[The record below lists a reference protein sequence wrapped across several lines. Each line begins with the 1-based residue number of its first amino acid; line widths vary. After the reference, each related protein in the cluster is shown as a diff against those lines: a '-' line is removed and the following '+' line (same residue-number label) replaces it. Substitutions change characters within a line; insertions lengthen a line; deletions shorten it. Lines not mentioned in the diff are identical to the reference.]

1 MQHSLIVI
9 IWSLFVSFHDFHV
22 THTTIYYNADKEALE
37 ITVNA
42 AIEDLER
49 ALEDQ
54 TAKKIS
60 IGTNAETESVDQFIE
75 AYFRQ
80 RLILAP
86 NNQLSDYE
94 WVGKEV
100 SQDLHNLYIYFE
112 VINCNQNGTIDS
124 LIMENNIFTDILPDQ
139 SNIVLLEFEDQSY
152 NLNFSSTH
160 KRQIIKFIHE

>member
-22 THTTIYYNADKEALE
+22 THTTIYYNADKEAIE
-37 ITVNA
+37 ITVNV

-60 IGTNAETESVDQFIE
+60 IGTNAETESVDELIQ

-80 RLILAP
+80 RLTLVP
-86 NNQLSDYE
+86 NNRLTHYQ

-112 VINCNQNGTIDS
+112 VLDCNQNGSIETL
-124 LIMENNIFTDILPDQ
+124 LIENSIFTDILSDQ
-139 SNIVLLEFEDQSY
+139 SNIVLVEFGDKSH
-152 NLNFSSTH
+152 NLTFSRAH
-160 KRQIIKFIHE
+160 KRHDLTGLN

>member
-22 THTTIYYNADKEALE
+22 THTTIYYNADKEAIE
-37 ITVNA
+37 ITVNV

-60 IGTNAETESVDQFIE
+60 IGTNAETESVDELIQ

-80 RLILAP
+80 RLTLVP
-86 NNQLSDYE
+86 NNRLTNYQ

-112 VINCNQNGTIDS
+112 VLDCNQNGKIES
-124 LIMENNIFTDILPDQ
+124 LLIENSIFTDILPDQ
-139 SNIVLLEFEDQSY
+139 SNIVLVEFGDKSH
-152 NLNFSSTH
+152 NLTFSRAH
-160 KRQIIKFIHE
+160 KRHDLTGLN

>member
-37 ITVNA
+37 ITVNV

-60 IGTNAETESVDQFIE
+60 VVPAETESVDQLLE

-80 RLILAP
+80 RLTLAP
-86 NNQLSDYE
+86 NNHLTPYS

-100 SQDLHNLYIYFE
+100 SQDLHNIYIYFE
-112 VINCNQNGTIDS
+112 VLDCNQNGKIES
-124 LIMENNIFTDILPDQ
+124 LLIENSIFTDILPDQ
-139 SNIVLLEFEDQSY
+139 SNIVLVEFGYKSH
-152 NLNFSSTH
+152 NLTFSRSH
-160 KRQIIKFIHE
+160 KRQDLTGLN

>member
-9 IWSLFVSFHDFHV
+9 IWSLFVSLHNFHV
-22 THTTIYYNADKEALE
+22 THTTIYYNADKESIE
-37 ITVNA
+37 ITVNV

-60 IGTNAETESVDQFIE
+60 IGTNFETESVDQLIK

-80 RLILAP
+80 RLRLVS
-86 NNQLSDYE
+86 NNHLTNYQ

-112 VINCNQNGTIDS
+112 VLDCNKNGTIES
-124 LIMENNIFTDILPDQ
+124 LLIENSIFTDILPDQ
-139 SNIVLLEFEDQSY
+139 SNIVLVEFGDQSH
-152 NLNFSSTH
+152 NLTFSRAL
-160 KRQIIKFIHE
+160 KRQDLTPLY

>member
-9 IWSLFVSFHDFHV
+9 TWSLFVSFHDFHV
-22 THTTIYYNADKEALE
+22 THTTIYYNADKDALE
-37 ITVNA
+37 ITVNV

-60 IGTNAETESVDQFIE
+60 IGTNAETESVDELIE

-80 RLILAP
+80 RLTLAP
-86 NNQLSDYE
+86 NNRLIHYQ

-112 VINCNQNGTIDS
+112 VLDCNQNGKIES
-124 LIMENNIFTDILPDQ
+124 LLIENTIFTDILPDQ
-139 SNIVLLEFEDQSY
+139 SNIVLVEFGDKSH
-152 NLNFSSTH
+152 NLTFSRAH
-160 KRQIIKFIHE
+160 KRHYLTGLN

>member
-37 ITVNA
+37 ITVNV

-54 TAKKIS
+54 TAKKIN
-60 IGTNAETESVDQFIE
+60 IGTNTETESVDQIIE

-80 RLILAP
+80 RLTLAP
-86 NNQLSDYE
+86 NNHLAYYH

-100 SQDLHNLYIYFE
+100 SQDLQNLYIYFE
-112 VINCNQNGTIDS
+112 VLDFNQNGKIES
-124 LIMENNIFTDILPDQ
+124 LFIENTIFTDILPDQ
-139 SNIVLLEFEDQSY
+139 SNIVLVEFRDKSH
-152 NLNFSSTH
+152 NLTFSRAY
-160 KRQIIKFIHE
+160 KRQDLTPLN

>member
-22 THTTIYYNADKEALE
+22 THTTIYYNVDKEAIE
-37 ITVNA
+37 ITVNV

-60 IGTNAETESVDQFIE
+60 IGTNAETESVDELIQ

-80 RLILAP
+80 RLTLVP
-86 NNQLSDYE
+86 NNRLTHYQ

-112 VINCNQNGTIDS
+112 VLDCNQNGKIES
-124 LIMENNIFTDILPDQ
+124 LLIENSIFTDILPDQ
-139 SNIVLLEFEDQSY
+139 SNIVLVEFGDKSH
-152 NLNFSSTH
+152 NLTFSRAH
-160 KRQIIKFIHE
+160 KRHDLTGLN

>member
-1 MQHSLIVI
+1 MLHSLIVI

-37 ITVNA
+37 ITVNV

-60 IGTNAETESVDQFIE
+60 IGTNAETESVDQLIE

-80 RLILAP
+80 RLTLAL
-86 NNQLSDYE
+86 NNRLSNYQ

-112 VINCNQNGTIDS
+112 VFECNQNGTIES
-124 LIMENNIFTDILPDQ
+124 LLVENSIFTEIIPEQ
-139 SNIVLLEFEDQSY
+139 SNIVLVEFEDKSH
-152 NLNFSSTH
+152 NLTFSRAL
-160 KRQIIKFIHE
+160 KRQELNLLN

>member
-22 THTTIYYNADKEALE
+22 THTTIYYNADKESLE
-37 ITVNA
+37 ITVNV

-60 IGTNAETESVDQFIE
+60 IGTNAETESVDQLIE

-80 RLILAP
+80 RLTLAP
-86 NNQLSDYE
+86 NNHL
-94 WVGKEV
+94 
-100 SQDLHNLYIYFE
+100 
-112 VINCNQNGTIDS
+112 TIIS
-124 LIMENNIFTDILPDQ
+124 GLVKKSVKTYTIFISILKC
-139 SNIVLLEFEDQSY
+139 SIATKMVRLRLC
-152 NLNFSSTH
+152 L
-160 KRQIIKFIHE
+160 

>member
-22 THTTIYYNADKEALE
+22 THTTIYYNADKEAIE
-37 ITVNA
+37 ITVNV

-54 TAKKIS
+54 TAKNIS
-60 IGTNAETESVDQFIE
+60 IGTNTETESVDQLIE

-80 RLILAP
+80 RLTLAT
-86 NNQLSDYE
+86 NNRLTNYQ

-112 VINCNQNGTIDS
+112 VLDCNQNGSIETL
-124 LIMENNIFTDILPDQ
+124 LIENSIFTDILSDQ
-139 SNIVLLEFEDQSY
+139 SNIVLVEFGDKSH
-152 NLNFSSTH
+152 NLTFSRAH
-160 KRQIIKFIHE
+160 KRHDLTSLN

>member
-37 ITVNA
+37 ITVNV

-60 IGTNAETESVDQFIE
+60 IGTNSETESVDQLIQ

-80 RLILAP
+80 RLTIAP
-86 NNQLSDYE
+86 NNRLIHYQ

-112 VINCNQNGTIDS
+112 VLNCNQNGKIES
-124 LIMENNIFTDILPDQ
+124 LLIENNIFTDFHPEQ
-139 SNIVLLEFEDQSY
+139 SNIVLVEFEDNSH
-152 NLNFSSTH
+152 NLTFSRAH
-160 KRQIIKFIHE
+160 KRQDLTSLN

>member
-1 MQHSLIVI
+1 MLHSLIVI

-37 ITVNA
+37 ITINV

-54 TAKKIS
+54 TAKKIY
-60 IGTNAETESVDQFIE
+60 IDTNTETESVDQLIE

-80 RLILAP
+80 RLTLAP
-86 NNQLSDYE
+86 NNRLTHYQ

-112 VINCNQNGTIDS
+112 VLDCNQNGKIES
-124 LIMENNIFTDILPDQ
+124 MLIENSIFTDILLDQ
-139 SNIVLLEFEDQSY
+139 SNIVLVEFGDKSH
-152 NLNFSSTH
+152 NLTFSCAH
-160 KRQIIKFIHE
+160 KRHDLTSLN

>member
-22 THTTIYYNADKEALE
+22 THTTIYYHADKEALE
-37 ITVNA
+37 ITVNV

-60 IGTNAETESVDQFIE
+60 IGTNAETESVDQLIE
-75 AYFRQ
+75 AYFLQ
-80 RLILAP
+80 RLTIAP
-86 NNQLSDYE
+86 NNRLTNYQ

-112 VINCNQNGTIDS
+112 VLDCNQDGKIES
-124 LIMENNIFTDILPDQ
+124 LLIENSIFTDILPDQ
-139 SNIVLLEFEDQSY
+139 SNIVLVEFGDKSH
-152 NLNFSSTH
+152 NLTFSRAH
-160 KRQIIKFIHE
+160 KIQDLNHLN

>member
-22 THTTIYYNADKEALE
+22 THTTIYYNADKESLE
-37 ITVNA
+37 ITVNV

-60 IGTNAETESVDQFIE
+60 IGTNTETELVDELIE

-80 RLILAP
+80 RLTLAP
-86 NNQLSDYE
+86 NNRLTHYH

-100 SQDLHNLYIYFE
+100 SQDLHSLYIYFE
-112 VINCNQNGTIDS
+112 VLDCNQNGRIES
-124 LIMENNIFTDILPDQ
+124 LLIENSIFTDILPIQ
-139 SNIVLLEFEDQSY
+139 SNIVLVEFGDNSH
-152 NLNFSSTH
+152 NLTFSRAH
-160 KRQIIKFIHE
+160 KRQDLTGLN

>member
-37 ITVNA
+37 ITVNV

-60 IGTNAETESVDQFIE
+60 IGTNAETDLVDQLIE

-80 RLILAP
+80 RLTLAP
-86 NNQLSDYE
+86 NNRLTHYQ

-112 VINCNQNGTIDS
+112 VLDCNQNGSIETL
-124 LIMENNIFTDILPDQ
+124 LIENSIFTDILSDQ
-139 SNIVLLEFEDQSY
+139 SNIVLLEFGDKSH
-152 NLNFSSTH
+152 NLTFSRAH
-160 KRQIIKFIHE
+160 KRHDLTGLN

>member
-22 THTTIYYNADKEALE
+22 THTTIYYNADKEAIE
-37 ITVNA
+37 ITVNV

-60 IGTNAETESVDQFIE
+60 IGTNAETESVDELIQ

-80 RLILAP
+80 RLTLVP
-86 NNQLSDYE
+86 NNRLTHYQ

-112 VINCNQNGTIDS
+112 VIDCNQNGKIES
-124 LIMENNIFTDILPDQ
+124 LLIENSIFTDILPDQ
-139 SNIVLLEFEDQSY
+139 SNIVLVEFGDKSH
-152 NLNFSSTH
+152 NLTFSRAH
-160 KRQIIKFIHE
+160 KRHDLTGLN

>member
-1 MQHSLIVI
+1 MQHSLIVVI
-9 IWSLFVSFHDFHV
+9 LSLFVSFHDFHV
-22 THTTIYYNADKEALE
+22 THTTIYYNADKESLE
-37 ITVNA
+37 ITVNV

-60 IGTNAETESVDQFIE
+60 IGTNAETESVDQLIK

-80 RLILAP
+80 RFTLAS
-86 NNQLSDYE
+86 NNHLTNYQ

-112 VINCNQNGTIDS
+112 VLDCNQNGSIETL
-124 LIMENNIFTDILPDQ
+124 LIENSIFTDILPDQ
-139 SNIVLLEFEDQSY
+139 SNIVLVEFGDKSH
-152 NLNFSSTH
+152 NLTFSRTH
-160 KRQIIKFIHE
+160 KRYDLTSLN

>member
-9 IWSLFVSFHDFHV
+9 ILSLFVSFHDFHV
-22 THTTIYYNADKEALE
+22 THTTIYYNADKESLE
-37 ITVNA
+37 VTVNV

-60 IGTNAETESVDQFIE
+60 IGTNAETESVDQLIE

-80 RLILAP
+80 RLTLAS
-86 NNQLSDYE
+86 NNHLTYYQ

-112 VINCNQNGTIDS
+112 VLDCNQNGTIES
-124 LIMENNIFTDILPDQ
+124 LLLENNIFTDILPEQ
-139 SNIVLLEFEDQSY
+139 SNIVLVEFGDRSY
-152 NLNFSSTH
+152 NLTFSRAL
-160 KRQIIKFIHE
+160 KRKELKLLN

>member
-22 THTTIYYNADKEALE
+22 THTTIYYNADKEAIE
-37 ITVNA
+37 ITVNV

-54 TAKKIS
+54 TAKKIN
-60 IGTNAETESVDQFIE
+60 IGTNTESESVDQLIDV
-75 AYFRQ
+75 YFRQ
-80 RLILAP
+80 RLTLAP
-86 NNQLSDYE
+86 NNHLAHYQ

-112 VINCNQNGTIDS
+112 ILECNQNGTIES
-124 LIMENNIFTDILPDQ
+124 LLVENSIFTDILPDQ
-139 SNIVLLEFEDQSY
+139 SNIVLLEFGDKSH
-152 NLNFSSTH
+152 NLTFSRAL
-160 KRQIIKFIHE
+160 KRQELNLLN

>member
-22 THTTIYYNADKEALE
+22 THTTIYYNADKESLE
-37 ITVNA
+37 ITVNV

-60 IGTNAETESVDQFIE
+60 IGTNAETESVDQLIE

-80 RLILAP
+80 RLTLAP
-86 NNQLSDYE
+86 NNHLTHYQ

-100 SQDLHNLYIYFE
+100 SQDLHNIYIYFE
-112 VINCNQNGTIDS
+112 VLDCNQNGMIESLLIENKHDEAIECFFTQNTWEPTTNISIHISCSATIQT
-124 LIMENNIFTDILPDQ
+124 NTC
-139 SNIVLLEFEDQSY
+139 
-152 NLNFSSTH
+152 
-160 KRQIIKFIHE
+160 QIE

>member
-22 THTTIYYNADKEALE
+22 THTTIYYNADKEAIE
-37 ITVNA
+37 ITVNV
-42 AIEDLER
+42 AIEDLEL

-60 IGTNAETESVDQFIE
+60 IGTNAETELLDELIE

-80 RLILAP
+80 RLSLAP
-86 NNQLSDYE
+86 NNRLIHYQ

-112 VINCNQNGTIDS
+112 VLDCNKNGTIES
-124 LIMENNIFTDILPDQ
+124 LLIENSIFTDILPDQ
-139 SNIVLLEFEDQSY
+139 SNIVLVEFGDQSH
-152 NLNFSSTH
+152 NLTFSRAL
-160 KRQIIKFIHE
+160 KRQDLTPLY

>member
-1 MQHSLIVI
+1 MQYSLIVI
-9 IWSLFVSFHDFHV
+9 ILSLFVSFHDFHV
-22 THTTIYYNADKEALE
+22 THTTIYYNADKEAIE
-37 ITVNA
+37 ITVNV

-60 IGTNAETESVDQFIE
+60 IGTNTETESVDEHIQ

-80 RLILAP
+80 RLMLIP
-86 NNQLSDYE
+86 NNRLTHYQ

-112 VINCNQNGTIDS
+112 VLDCNQNGKIES
-124 LIMENNIFTDILPDQ
+124 LLIENSIFTDILPDQ
-139 SNIVLLEFEDQSY
+139 SNIVLVEFGDKSH
-152 NLNFSSTH
+152 NLTFSRAH
-160 KRQIIKFIHE
+160 KRHDLTGLN

>member
-1 MQHSLIVI
+1 MQRSLIVI
-9 IWSLFVSFHDFHV
+9 IWSLFVLFHDFHV
-22 THTTIYYNADKEALE
+22 THTNIYYNAEKESLE
-37 ITVNA
+37 ITVNV

-60 IGTNAETESVDQFIE
+60 IGTNAETESVDQLIE

-80 RLILAP
+80 RLSLAS
-86 NNQLSDYE
+86 NNHLTHYQ

-112 VINCNQNGTIDS
+112 VLDCNQNGKIES
-124 LIMENNIFTDILPDQ
+124 LLIENSIFTDILPDQ
-139 SNIVLLEFEDQSY
+139 SNIVLVEFGDKSH
-152 NLNFSSTH
+152 NLTFSRAH
-160 KRQIIKFIHE
+160 KRHDLTGLN

>member
-1 MQHSLIVI
+1 MQYSLIVI

-22 THTTIYYNADKEALE
+22 THTTIYYNAEKESLE
-37 ITVNA
+37 ITVNV

-60 IGTNAETESVDQFIE
+60 IGTNAETESVDQLIE

-80 RLILAP
+80 RLTLAP
-86 NNQLSDYE
+86 NNYLSHYQ

-112 VINCNQNGTIDS
+112 VLDCNQNGSIETL
-124 LIMENNIFTDILPDQ
+124 LIENSIFTDILSDQ
-139 SNIVLLEFEDQSY
+139 SNIVLVEFGDKSH
-152 NLNFSSTH
+152 NLTFSRAH
-160 KRQIIKFIHE
+160 KRHDLTDLN

>member
-9 IWSLFVSFHDFHV
+9 IWSLFVSLHDFHV

-37 ITVNA
+37 ITVNV

-60 IGTNAETESVDQFIE
+60 IGTNAETESVDQLIE

-80 RLILAP
+80 RLTLAP
-86 NNQLSDYE
+86 NNHLANYQ

-112 VINCNQNGTIDS
+112 VLDYNKNGKIES
-124 LIMENNIFTDILPDQ
+124 LLIENTIFTDILPDQ
-139 SNIVLLEFEDQSY
+139 SNIVLVEFRDKSH
-152 NLNFSSTH
+152 NLTFSREL
-160 KRQIIKFIHE
+160 KRQELNLLN